1 VGWHQGHLV
10 IGVGINEHPQNSYE
24 GFAYGYGGYHV
35 ADATTGNRIST
46 VCDGSATFAPP
57 VPAGIVCTNNGV
69 DKVSDWSGVAR
80 VIQGDNGCGGGALS
94 PDGSLIADCRGN
106 PRTVALV
113 TRDGSAT
120 PTSIGGAPAGWID
133 SNHVVIVKDT
143 DSSLGI
149 LDSRS
154 LALNPIQAQGFFAGS
169 IPGGL

>member
-1 VGWHQGHLV
+1 M
-10 IGVGINEHPQNSYE
+10 
-24 GFAYGYGGYHV
+24 
-35 ADATTGNRIST
+35 
-46 VCDGSATFAPP
+46 
-57 VPAGIVCTNNGV
+57 
-69 DKVSDWSGVAR
+69 SDWSGVAR